1 MVKRNFGPPADAR
14 GNVGCGGLV
23 RHGRGDVPEARLEG
37 ARVREAA
44 ASSLLADLGGVACAG
59 SP

>member
-1 MVKRNFGPPADAR
+1 MVKRNFGPPVDSR
-14 GNVGCGGLV
+14 ENVGHGGLV
-23 RHGRGDVPEARLEG
+23 RRGRRDVPEARLEG
-37 ARVREAA
+37 ARVREAT